1 MLVPALRHTCG
12 RGTTSLARSRRSVQ
26 HILARVVAPN
36 PASRAPQALIGGV
49 VIARRSIFNAL
60 SGADKEKTLLAKKQ
74 EEELALAKPIDF
86 DVSSRI
92 EGAETQIVMVDLEP
106 GQILRAET
114 GSLLYMTDGVELET
128 SLGGGLSAG
137 LKRYMTGENMFISDF
152 KYHGEEGTA
161 GTVALGT
168 EFPSKVIRVTLA
180 DYGGALICQ
189 KGAFLCGT
197 HLTGMEMEFT
207 RSFKTGFFGG
217 EGFVLQR
224 LTGQGDAFIKA
235 GGALIRRELAEGET
249 LRVTS
254 GALVAFAPSVSY
266 DVQMMKGVK
275 NVMFG
280 GEGLFMTSLT
290 GPGTVFLQSM
300 PFDRVVA
307 SIASRVPRG
316 GGMGMGVPIGMGA
329 GGAGTGAEGGEDGA
343 GAAGEEGEDSGLG
356 STSSSSS
363 TAAGAGLGGTST
375 GSSSGSS
382 ASEAPSEQR
391 GEEVWGEEKG
401 EEAGEMP
408 EEGGEEAQEAFADS
422 GVGEVLKDI
431 WGTVWGDR

>member
-1 MLVPALRHTCG
+1 MLVPAMRHSGG
-12 RGTTSLARSRRSVQ
+12 RGIISLTRSRLSAQR
-26 HILARVVAPN
+26 ILTQLVTPK
-36 PASRAPQALIGGV
+36 PASRAPEAFLGGV
-49 VIARRSIFNAL
+49 VIARRSIFNGL
-60 SGADKEKTLLAKKQ
+60 SGADKDKALLAKKQ
-74 EEELALAKPIDF
+74 DEELALAKPIDF

-137 LKRYMTGENMFISDF
+137 LKRYMTGESMFISDF

-207 RSFKTGFFGG
+207 KSFKTGFFGG

-316 GGMGMGVPIGMGA
+316 GGLGMGVPIGMGA
-329 GGAGTGAEGGEDGA
+329 GGAGAGDEGGEDGE
-343 GAAGEEGEDSGLG
+343 GGEEGDDSGMG

-363 TAAGAGLGGTST
+363 AAAGEGFGGTNT
-375 GSSSGSS
+375 GGSSSSSGS
-382 ASEAPSEQR
+382 EAPGEQG

-408 EEGGEEAQEAFADS
+408 EEVGEEAQEAFADS
-422 GVGEVLKDI
+422 GVREVLNDI
-431 WGTVWGDR
+431 WSTVWGDR